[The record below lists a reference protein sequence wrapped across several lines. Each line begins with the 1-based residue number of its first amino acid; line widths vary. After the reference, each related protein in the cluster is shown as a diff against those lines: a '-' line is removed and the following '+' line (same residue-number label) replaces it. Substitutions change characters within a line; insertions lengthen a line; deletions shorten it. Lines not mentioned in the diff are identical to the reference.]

1 MALTGKQ
8 SRFISEYLINPN
20 GTQAAIK
27 AGYSAK
33 TARAIASENLK
44 KPEIIAEL
52 RRQET
57 ATRKRLNAT
66 AQQVTDELMRLVQA
80 DMGDMFDKDGSLVP
94 PHLWPRELWAVVKS
108 VKHSPEPSVPGRG
121 KKRRYRRLSIQM
133 HDRLGALKLLAE
145 HVGLIE
151 PRRKTKPRTQRR

>member
-1 MALTGKQ
+1 MTLTGKQ
-8 SRFISEYLINPN
+8 SRFIGEYLINPN
-20 GTQAAIK
+20 GTQAAIR

-52 RRQET
+52 ERQQT
-57 ATRKRLNAT
+57 TTRKRLNVQ

-80 DMGDMFDKDGSLVP
+80 NMGDMFDKDGSLIP
-94 PHLWPRELWAVVKS
+94 PHLWPRELWSGVKS
-108 VKHSPEPSVPGRG
+108 VKHSPEPPVPGHG
-121 KKRRYRRLSIQM
+121 KTGRYRRLSIQM
-133 HDRLGALKLLAE
+133 HDKLGVLKLLAE

-151 PRRKTKPRTQRR
+151 PRRKTKPRTPRR